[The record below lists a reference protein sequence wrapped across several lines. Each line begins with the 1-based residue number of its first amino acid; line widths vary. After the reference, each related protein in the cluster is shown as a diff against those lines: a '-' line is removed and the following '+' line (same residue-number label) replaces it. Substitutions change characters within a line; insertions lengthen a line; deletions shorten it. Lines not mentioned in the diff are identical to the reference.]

1 MMTGIDILVFVSY
14 LALCIVIGLW
24 VGGKP
29 SDTQTY
35 FNSKGTVPWWA
46 VTLSIVATETSMLT
60 IISTPSLAYLGS
72 LTFLQIAAG
81 YIIGRIIVAFTILPS
96 YFKGEQETAYTF
108 LEHRFGKNYRK
119 LVSVTFLVTRLLAD
133 GVRLFAAAI
142 PIKLITG
149 LSYPESILII
159 AVLTLAYTFYGG
171 LKSVIWID
179 VLQLGV
185 YLSAG
190 LFIIY
195 WLYPDMSPVMTQTIA
210 EADKLRFLSLP
221 DSLNAVWTSPY
232 NLVASLIGG
241 AFLAMASHGTDHMM
255 VQRLLAC
262 GNLNQARKAIIWS
275 GFIVFFQFALFLT
288 VGLFL
293 FAHYGGKPLA
303 ELGLTKPD
311 ELFPRFVIEG
321 LPVGLTGFVIAGL
334 FAAAMSTLSSSL
346 SALSSS
352 TMFDLFP
359 NLAKRADSMKFSRIF
374 MVIWT
379 LVFIGFGLSFTT
391 TDNPIIEIGLSIAG
405 FTYGGLLGAFL
416 IGRYTQWSTAS
427 ARFGLISCVTIMF
440 IIIMFGGSLKP
451 WWAWYT
457 ILGVSI
463 FALFGGLY
471 EIFSKVLGKHFR

>member
-1 MMTGIDILVFVSY
+1 MTGIDILVFISY
-14 LALCIVIGLW
+14 LVLCVVIGLW

-29 SDTQTY
+29 SDTQSY
-35 FNSKGTVPWWA
+35 FNSKGNIPWWA
-46 VTLSIVATETSMLT
+46 VSLSIVATETSMLT

-72 LTFLQIAAG
+72 ITFLQLAAG
-81 YIIGRIIVAFTILPS
+81 YIIGRIVVAFTILPS

-119 LVSVTFLVTRLLAD
+119 LVSVTFLVTRLLGD

-149 LSYPESILII
+149 FSYPESILII

-179 VLQLGV
+179 VLQLSV
-185 YLSAG
+185 YIGAG
-190 LFIIY
+190 FFILY
-195 WLYPDMSPVMTQTIA
+195 WLYPDMSPELTQTII
-210 EADKLRFLSLP
+210 DTGKLQFLNIP
-221 DSLNAVWTSPY
+221 DSLKAIWTGPY
-232 NLVASLIGG
+232 NLVASLLGG

-262 GNLNQARKAIIWS
+262 GDLGQARKALIWS
-275 GFIVFFQFALFLT
+275 GVIVFFQFALFLA

-303 ELGLTKPD
+303 ELGLNKPD
-311 ELFPRFVIEG
+311 ELFPSFVIEG

-359 NLAKRADSMKFSRIF
+359 KLAKRSDSMKFSRIF
-374 MVIWT
+374 MVMWT
-379 LVFIGFGLSFTT
+379 FVFIGFGMSFSS

-416 IGRYTQWSTAS
+416 VGRYTQWSTRS
-427 ARFGLISCVTIMF
+427 ATVGLIACVSLMF
-440 IIIMFGGSLKP
+440 LIIMFGGDFKP

-463 FALFGGLY
+463 FTLFGGIY
-471 EIFSKVLGKHFR
+471 ESLSKATGQRV